1 MLLVEFQVDERGL
14 KKRHNQCAQQMTA
27 RPSPKKQ
34 QEMLHNNMYD
44 VYQGVIIFM
53 RLLLLLFVKFSDKWK
68 PGVGFSKC
76 SENIDPK
83 GQEALE
89 CVR

>member
-27 RPSPKKQ
+27 RPSPKEQ

-44 VYQGVIIFM
+44 VYQGVI
-53 RLLLLLFVKFSDKWK
+53 LFV
-68 PGVGFSKC
+68 
-76 SENIDPK
+76 
-83 GQEALE
+83 
-89 CVR
+89 

>member
-27 RPSPKKQ
+27 RPSPKEQ

-44 VYQGVIIFM
+44 
-53 RLLLLLFVKFSDKWK
+53 
-68 PGVGFSKC
+68 P
-76 SENIDPK
+76 ENVDPK
-83 GQEALE
+83 GQRPQE